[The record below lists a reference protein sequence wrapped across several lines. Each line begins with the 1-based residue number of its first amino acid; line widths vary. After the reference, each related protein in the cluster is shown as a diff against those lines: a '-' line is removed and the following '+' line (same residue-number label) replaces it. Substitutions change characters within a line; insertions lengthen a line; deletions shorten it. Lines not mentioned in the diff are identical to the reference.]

1 MRYRN
6 ASIMHIIEADCWTT
20 IGPRTRFFNFA
31 TLNAL
36 RSFLTRCQPEDATLA
51 GFEQSVG
58 AGQRVRPH
66 PSATKANHKQKA
78 PPDPASNTT
87 PPS

>member
-31 TLNAL
+31 TLK
-36 RSFLTRCQPEDATLA
+36 RCA
-51 GFEQSVG
+51 
-58 AGQRVRPH
+58 
-66 PSATKANHKQKA
+66 
-78 PPDPASNTT
+78 AS
-87 PPS
+87 

>member
-36 RSFLTRCQPEDATLA
+36 RSFLNALPARRRNP
-51 GFEQSVG
+51 G
-58 AGQRVRPH
+58 RV
-66 PSATKANHKQKA
+66 
-78 PPDPASNTT
+78 
-87 PPS
+87 